1 MMMIKARFNKT
12 NGYFSSIA
20 ISGHALYSP
29 VGTDIVCAG
38 VSALYITIVN
48 ELSGEPVEVSTSEE
62 QIITVEPTRKNAI
75 LIDALLHGLQSIEEQ
90 YPNNLMVE
98 VIE

>member
-1 MMMIKARFNKT
+1 MIKAVFKKD

-20 ISGHALYSP
+20 MSGHAFYSP
-29 VGTDIVCAG
+29 MGTDIVCAG
-38 VSALYITIVN
+38 VSALYIAIIN
-48 ELSGEPVEVSTSEE
+48 ELSGESVEVSTSSE

-75 LIDALLHGLQSIEEQ
+75 LIATLLHGLQSIEEQ
-90 YPNNLMVE
+90 YPNNLTVE